1 MKVLNGKYNNYIY
14 KDLMTEITR
23 FINININHV
32 YQYEYILCKE
42 NGALK
47 FLRLFKNIFL
57 TSNLIVG
64 QLKYLIR
71 KIEYSTTT
79 WVKK

>member
-1 MKVLNGKYNNYIY
+1 MS
-14 KDLMTEITR
+14 T
-23 FINININHV
+23 
-32 YQYEYILCKE
+32 QYEYILCKE

-57 TSNLIVG
+57 TSILIVG

-71 KIEYSTTT
+71 KIEYSTTI